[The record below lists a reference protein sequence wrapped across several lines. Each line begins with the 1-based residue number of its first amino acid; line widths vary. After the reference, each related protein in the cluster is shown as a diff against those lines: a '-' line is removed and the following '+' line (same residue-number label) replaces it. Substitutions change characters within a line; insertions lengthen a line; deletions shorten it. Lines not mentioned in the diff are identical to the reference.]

1 MHAANLSERK
11 GGALLLEAVQGKF
24 PRLVRIWADQ
34 GYRGEFQTW
43 ASELLNLEFEV
54 VYPWWRQ
61 IQRYLPDVPT
71 DGEWLQGDSKKVGG
85 GAYLRL
91 VERTFARLTFQRRL
105 NRDYEFLMSTS
116 ESLTYLAMIRI
127 MLRRLAC

>member
-1 MHAANLSERK
+1 MVVHAANLSERK

-34 GYRGEFQTW
+34 GYKGEFQTW

-61 IQRYLPDVPT
+61 IQRYLTFLVPT
-71 DGEWLQGDSKKVGG
+71 
-85 GAYLRL
+85 
-91 VERTFARLTFQRRL
+91 
-105 NRDYEFLMSTS
+105 NRWGVAS
-116 ESLTYLAMIRI
+116 R
-127 MLRRLAC
+127 